1 VEFGRLPGAAHRG
14 RAFRS
19 NLFYRFAAKKDFRC
33 NPWRAQGLITT
44 LRVAARHEFHLFF
57 ISAIMPR
64 MTSLSSFSLTTSRK
78 DEWLNITAELQKI
91 VAASGVREGI
101 CVVFVPHTTA
111 AVTVNENAD
120 PDVPHDV
127 ILALNAAAPE
137 RREFRHAEG
146 NSAAHTK
153 TSLVGPSITLI
164 VSEGR
169 LLLGTWQGVWFTEY
183 DGPRTRKV
191 YVRVLGG

>member
-1 VEFGRLPGAAHRG
+1 
-14 RAFRS
+14 
-19 NLFYRFAAKKDFRC
+19 
-33 NPWRAQGLITT
+33 
-44 LRVAARHEFHLFF
+44 
-57 ISAIMPR
+57 
-64 MTSLSSFSLTTSRK
+64 MTSLSTFSVRT
-78 DEWLNITAELQKI
+78 DEQTCWINVTGEVKKI

-127 ILALNAAAPE
+127 DFALNMISPD
-137 RREFRHAEG
+137 RREFRHGEG

-153 TSLVGPSITLI
+153 TSLVGPSFTLI
-164 VSEGR
+164 VTGGS
-169 LLLGTWQGVWFTEY
+169 LLLGTWQGIWFNEY

-191 YVRVLGG
+191 HVRVTGE